1 MRYIILT
8 TYAEGSVLNYTNPE
22 DSRRFGESTAKLHN
36 LSEDFTTTYK
46 RNSLDINYLLDSSLD
61 ILRPHLTKRQ
71 ADLAFVEQV
80 AEEARS
86 AVRSYPAED
95 LDNGFCHG
103 DFHGGNV
110 HQTNGVLTHFDF
122 DECGFGLRIFDL
134 ATFDWN
140 AKMDDKSEERWP
152 HFIEGYK
159 SVREFSDSELGLLNT
174 FVLIRHFWWIGFS
187 LENVGGFEHEAIS
200 EDSINYYLD
209 FLKKHTDKNSSKLID

>member
-1 MRYIILT
+1 MILIRCNVAVRATHCEKKGGGYITEVQAPEGLRYIILT

-110 HQTNGVLTHFDF
+110 
-122 DECGFGLRIFDL
+122 
-134 ATFDWN
+134 
-140 AKMDDKSEERWP
+140 
-152 HFIEGYK
+152 
-159 SVREFSDSELGLLNT
+159 LNT

-187 LENVGGFEHEAIS
+187 LENIGGFEHEAIS
-200 EDSINYYLD
+200 ENSINYYLD
-209 FLKKHTDKNSSKLID
+209 FLKKHTDNNSSKLID